1 MLVQSKEDGHVLKG
15 VKKTQSKSERK
26 NNKKNQAKKKNS
38 LSFINKLSN
47 MKFWKR
53 LKLGQKYGVALFITI
68 GLFTASTIIT
78 FVLLGIANAKME
90 TVEDTG
96 EKAIMMTEASAI
108 FHHKGSV
115 IGNFIIESNPKYLKM
130 FDELTERFNELK
142 EEIAPTLTTEESKT
156 LFSQID
162 ENDKEIAKIFKEV
175 IEPEVKLHHVREY
188 RLGKLQVDTHIAET
202 VGNLDTL
209 SEMMKSE
216 QQSAVKSAK
225 AELITTLIVLGVSI
239 VISAFLGI
247 ASILVIGRIISNK
260 LGQIVYVSNEIA
272 AGNLNVESIE
282 YTGNDEIAELSR
294 ATNSMKERLQAMI
307 QEISAVSSFVTER
320 SGELNIAANEVKAAS
335 QQGAS
340 TMQELSSGAE
350 EQANSANSLAEMMEN
365 YLVQVER
372 ATQSGGIIQNA
383 SDEVLSLTKSG
394 NMLMRESQEQ
404 MLVINDIMKT
414 SVSRVNGL
422 DEQTKQ
428 ISTLVQVIQDIANQT
443 NLLALNAAIEAA
455 RAGEHGKGFAV
466 VADEVRKL
474 AEQVSHSV
482 ADITTIV
489 KGIQTESN
497 NVVTSLQ
504 TGYAQVEKGT
514 EKIETTGD
522 TFQKIFEAVNLMSNN
537 IIDISKNLEQV
548 ADRSVLMNQSIE
560 NIASVSEE
568 SAAGIE
574 QTSAAM
580 TQTNHSM
587 EEISENVQSLADL
600 ADQLNSM
607 IAKFRL

>member
-1 MLVQSKEDGHVLKG
+1 MLKG
-15 VKKTQSKSERK
+15 VKKTRIKKERK
-26 NNKKNQAKKKNS
+26 NNKKNQDKKKKS
-38 LSFINKLSN
+38 LNFINKLS
-47 MKFWKR
+47 KIKLWKN

-78 FVLLGIANAKME
+78 FVLLGIANTKME

-96 EKAIMMTEASAI
+96 EKAIMMTEATAI

-115 IGNFIIESNPKYLKM
+115 IGNFIVDSNPKHLKT
-130 FDELTERFNELK
+130 FDDLTERFNVLK
-142 EEIAPTLTTEESKT
+142 DEIAPTLTTEKSKT
-156 LFSQID
+156 FFAQID
-162 ENDKEIAKIFKEV
+162 ENDKEITKVFHEV
-175 IEPEVKLHHVREY
+175 IAPQVKLQHVREY
-188 RLGKLQVDTHIAET
+188 RLGKLQVDNFIAET
-202 VGNLDTL
+202 VSKLDILT
-209 SEMMKSE
+209 ETMKNE
-216 QQSAVKSAK
+216 QQEAVKSAK

-239 VISAFLGI
+239 IVSALLGI
-247 ASILVIGRIISNK
+247 TSILVIGRIISNK
-260 LGQIVYVSNEIA
+260 LGQIVHLSNEIA
-272 AGNLNVESIE
+272 AGNLNVDSIE
-282 YTGNDEIAELSR
+282 YDGKDEIAELSK

-307 QEISAVSSFVTER
+307 QEISAVSSFVTDR

-350 EQANSANSLAEMMEN
+350 EQANSASSLAEMMEN
-365 YLVQVER
+365 YLLQVER
-372 ATQSGGIIQNA
+372 ATESGGVIKNA

-394 NMLMRESQEQ
+394 NMMMKESQAQ

-428 ISTLVQVIQDIANQT
+428 ISTLVQVIHDIANQT

-504 TGYAQVEKGT
+504 TGYSQVEKGT
-514 EKIETTGD
+514 EKIETTGE
-522 TFQKIFEAVNLMSNN
+522 TFQKIYEAVNLMSNN
-537 IIDISKNLEQV
+537 VIDISKNLEQV
-548 ADRSVLMNQSIE
+548 SESSVLMNQSIE

-607 IAKFRL
+607 IAKFKL

>member
-1 MLVQSKEDGHVLKG
+1 MLRG
-15 VKKTQSKSERK
+15 VKKTRIKKE
-26 NNKKNQAKKKNS
+26 KKNKITKQAKEKKS
-38 LSFINKLSN
+38 LNFINKLSN
-47 MKFWKR
+47 IKLWKN

-68 GLFTASTIIT
+68 GLFTVSTIIT
-78 FVLLGIANAKME
+78 FILLGIANSKME
-90 TVEDTG
+90 TVEETG
-96 EKAIMMTEASAI
+96 EKAIMITEASAI
-108 FHHKGSV
+108 FQHKGSV
-115 IGNFIIESNPKYLKM
+115 IGNFIIDSNPKHLNT
-130 FDELTERFNELK
+130 FDKLTERFNELK
-142 EEIAPTLTTEESKT
+142 AEITPTLTTEKSKT
-156 LFSQID
+156 FFAQVD
-162 ENDKEIAKIFKEV
+162 ENDQEITNVFHEV
-175 IEPEVKLHHVREY
+175 IAPQVKLQHVREY
-188 RLGKLQVDTHIAET
+188 RLGKLQVDNFIAET
-202 VGNLDTL
+202 VSKLDVLT
-209 SEMMKSE
+209 ETMKNE
-216 QQSAVKSAK
+216 QREAVKAAK
-225 AELITTLIVLGVSI
+225 TELITTLIVLGVSI
-239 VISAFLGI
+239 VVSAFLGI

-260 LGQIVYVSNEIA
+260 LGQIVHLSNEIA
-272 AGNLNVESIE
+272 AGNLNVDSIE
-282 YTGNDEIAELSR
+282 YDGKDEIAELSR

-307 QEISAVSSFVTER
+307 QEISAVSSFVTDR

-350 EQANSANSLAEMMEN
+350 EQANSASSLAEMMEN
-365 YLVQVER
+365 YLIQVKR
-372 ATQSGGIIQNA
+372 ATESGEIIKNA
-383 SDEVLSLTKSG
+383 SNEVLSLTKTG
-394 NMLMRESQEQ
+394 NMLMKESQEQ

-474 AEQVSHSV
+474 AEQVSHSIS
-482 ADITTIV
+482 DITTIV

-504 TGYAQVEKGT
+504 TGYSQVEKGT
-514 EKIETTGD
+514 GKIESTGE
-522 TFQKIFEAVNLMSNN
+522 TFQKIYGAVNLMSNN

-548 ADRSVLMNQSIE
+548 SESSVLMNQSIE

-607 IAKFRL
+607 ITKFKL

>member
-1 MLVQSKEDGHVLKG
+1 MLKG
-15 VKKTQSKSERK
+15 VKKTRIKKEKKIKTKKQVTKKS
-26 NNKKNQAKKKNS
+26 S
-38 LSFINKLSN
+38 LSFIHKLSN
-47 MKFWKR
+47 IKLWKN

-115 IGNFIIESNPKYLKM
+115 IGNFIIDSNPKHLKA
-130 FDELTERFNELK
+130 FDDLTVRFNELK
-142 EEIAPTLTTEESKT
+142 VEITPTLTTEKSKS
-156 LFSQID
+156 FFAQID
-162 ENDKEIAKIFKEV
+162 ENDQALTEIFHEV
-175 IEPEVKLHHVREY
+175 IAPQVKLQHVREY
-188 RLGKLQVDTHIAET
+188 RLGKLQADTYIAET
-202 VGNLDTL
+202 VSKLDALT
-209 SEMMKSE
+209 EIMKNE
-216 QQSAVKSAK
+216 QQDAVKSAK

-239 VISAFLGI
+239 VVSAFLGI
-247 ASILVIGRIISNK
+247 SSILVIGRIISSK
-260 LGQIVYVSNEIA
+260 LGQIVHLSNEIA
-272 AGNLNVESIE
+272 AGNLNVDSIE
-282 YTGNDEIAELSR
+282 YDGKDEIAELSR

-307 QEISAVSSFVTER
+307 QEISAVSSFVTDR

-350 EQANSANSLAEMMEN
+350 EQANSASSLAEMMEN
-365 YLVQVER
+365 YLIQVER
-372 ATQSGGIIQNA
+372 ATKSGGIIKNA
-383 SDEVLSLTKSG
+383 SDDVLSLTKSG

-489 KGIQTESN
+489 KGIQSESN

-504 TGYAQVEKGT
+504 TGYSQVEKGT
-514 EKIETTGD
+514 EKIETTGE
-522 TFQKIFEAVNLMSNN
+522 TFQKIYEAVNLMSNN

-548 ADRSVLMNQSIE
+548 SESSVQMNQSIE

-607 IAKFRL
+607 ITKFKL